1 MKKTLAYGVVI
12 TFALSLG
19 YVYTC
24 NEAVCGSVVSKC
36 LLTQSCNCELSNC
49 TCCKDCFNCLSYLF
63 SECCSCVDKCPTNTD
78 QTTKKPNLIESYVED
93 FYEPVPGLFQALTEK
108 ADDQNRWT
116 SVTYP
121 IDFEVTEYTPKK
133 LVKVHFNRTLID
145 LTNINQV
152 QSPIL
157 VTETSEQDVLPKT
170 NILTLNCTV
179 AFMSQCLSNAK
190 CKSTCITMGASGY
203 RWFHDACCECIG
215 ENCINYGI
223 NESRCKECPM
233 DSTQEGISD
242 DEEPDYPDDD
252 EANETNVNDEND

>member
-1 MKKTLAYGVVI
+1 MWKILAYSLGLTLAI
-12 TFALSLG
+12 SLG

-36 LLTQSCNCELSNC
+36 LLTQSCNCELTNC

-93 FYEPVPGLFQALTEK
+93 FLEPVPGLFQALTEK
-108 ADDQNRWT
+108 ADDQNRWI

-133 LVKVHFNRTLID
+133 LVKIHMK
-145 LTNINQV
+145 TN
-152 QSPIL
+152 
-157 VTETSEQDVLPKT
+157 EQDVIPKT
-170 NILTLNCTV
+170 DILTLNCTV
-179 AFMSQCLSNAK
+179 AFMSQCMSNAK
-190 CKSTCITMGASGY
+190 CKSTCITMGASKY

-215 ENCINYGI
+215 ERCINYGI
-223 NESRCKECPM
+223 NESRCKDCPM
-233 DSTQEGISD
+233 DNSQDEMTD

-252 EANETNVNDEND
+252 EANETGANDEND